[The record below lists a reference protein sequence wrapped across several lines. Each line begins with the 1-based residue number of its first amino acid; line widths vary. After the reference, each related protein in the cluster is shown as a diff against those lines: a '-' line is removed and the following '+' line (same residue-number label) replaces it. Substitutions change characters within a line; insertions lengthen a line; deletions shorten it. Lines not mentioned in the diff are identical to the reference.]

1 LRKIAAFV
9 LCTFLVLTLG
19 FTLIHPAFLLLANWL
34 GPVLGASLLTSLSMI
49 YLLLGDPL
57 RFMAL
62 VAIWGGVA
70 FIGGVIIRRR
80 VGAVLTMLLVFL
92 LLIPILASSV
102 YDLAMIAFDLMET
115 MSGGNPMDVLPPLPS
130 GLTLFQL
137 YEAPIIGELIE
148 SAIGMFQTGEPIS
161 SPQRVIMMM
170 VSPILIGVAEKL
182 VIIIFAALIGV
193 EAGKLMEPV
202 LKPFSESIRESL
214 GGKPRTGP
222 GEIPTLKG
230 NLKPL
235 GLVLVILSATLLAL
249 PDAMAEGGEDFYSEN
264 LFGYADS
271 SGRGYVGDLFLE
283 SGTPMDGVA
292 TEGLLAGIILSQEGV
307 REALPD
313 LVGMDME
320 EFESLANMI
329 PTTMMVTVY
338 VDVPPEIAGPQSEAV
353 SSAFSDAY
361 GVDLQQLM
369 AIEPPLPFSDETDLP
384 PFTVVVYQ
392 SSAGLEDLSE
402 TYLGQFLDNGGL
414 AEVLQEAST
423 NGRLVPGAT
432 PDSADGSV
440 LLSGFVNLGVIYEY
454 MPEDAIENVTD
465 FLPEGLTGLMGFS
478 GGVSFWDRGV
488 ESEDTG
494 LDLLSLLGAEE
505 EVSFSDES
513 DMSLVLLA
521 APNGTDVGGEAGAP
535 NVKITTSLP
544 PDDPKI
550 EFIYEMLS
558 NLGLLNLASPGEDI
572 DASSFQISV
581 EGVTLPLNVEVY
593 KTVSTQV
600 ASPSGAVEVTITIK
614 NDDKEAMK
622 DVNLNDASTLS
633 GYSLSARLTSGTTS
647 EHWGEIGPGESRSIS
662 YTMELS
668 QGGVYSLSPA
678 YITYTSEEKSFSES
692 SDWLQVSVA
701 QPSALALGM
710 GSIFKMGGTLTEL
723 LDMATGGN
731 GSTLLMAST
740 AVIVLILAVL
750 EFRNFRRW
758 IG

>member
-9 LCTFLVLTLG
+9 VCTFLVLTLS
-19 FTLIHPAFLLLANWL
+19 FAFIHPAFLLLANWL

-57 RFMAL
+57 KFMAL
-62 VAIWGGVA
+62 VALWGGVA
-70 FIGGVIIRRR
+70 FLCGVIIRRR

-102 YDLAMIAFDLMET
+102 YDLAMTTSDLVEA

-130 GLTLFQL
+130 GLTLAHL
-137 YEAPIIGELIE
+137 YEAPIIGRLME
-148 SAIGMFQTGEPIS
+148 SALGMFQMGP
-161 SPQRVIMMM
+161 SPNLQQLIMTM
-170 VSPILIGVAEKL
+170 VSSLLIGVAEKL

-193 EAGKLMEPV
+193 EAGKLIEPV
-202 LKPFSESIRESL
+202 FKPLSESIRVGL
-214 GGKPRTGP
+214 GGKPRTSP
-222 GEIPTLKG
+222 GEIPTFKE

-235 GLVLVILSATLLAL
+235 GLVLVILSATLLASSY
-249 PDAMAEGGEDFYSEN
+249 AMAEGGEDFYSEV
-264 LFGYADS
+264 LLGYADS
-271 SGRGYVGDLFLE
+271 SGRGYVGGLFLE

-292 TEGLLAGIILSQEGV
+292 TDGLLAGIILSQEGV

-320 EFESLANMI
+320 EFDSLANMI
-329 PTTMMVTVY
+329 PPTVMVTVY

-353 SSAFSDAY
+353 SSAFSDVY
-361 GVDLQQLM
+361 GVDLHQLM
-369 AIEPPLPFSDETDLP
+369 AIEPPLPFGDETDLP

-392 SSAGLEDLSE
+392 SSAGLEKLSE
-402 TYLGQFLDNGGL
+402 TYLGQFLDNEGL
-414 AEVLQEAST
+414 TELLQEAST

-432 PDSADGSV
+432 PDSSDGSV
-440 LLSGFVNLGVIYEY
+440 LLSGFVNLGVIFEY
-454 MPEDAIENVTD
+454 IPEDAIENVTD

-478 GGVSFWDRGV
+478 GGVSFWDRGI
-488 ESEDTG
+488 ESAETG
-494 LDLLSLLGAEE
+494 FDLLSLLGAEG
-505 EVSFSDES
+505 EVSFSDDS

-521 APNGTDVGGEAGAP
+521 APNGTDLGGEAGAP

-550 EFIYEMLS
+550 ELIYDMLS
-558 NLGLLNLASPGEDI
+558 NLGLLTLASPEEDI

-581 EGVTLPLNVEVY
+581 EGVILPLNVEVS

-614 NDDKEAMK
+614 NDDTEAMK
-622 DVNLNDASTLS
+622 DVSLDDTSTLS

-710 GSIFKMGGTLTEL
+710 ASIFKMGGTLTEL